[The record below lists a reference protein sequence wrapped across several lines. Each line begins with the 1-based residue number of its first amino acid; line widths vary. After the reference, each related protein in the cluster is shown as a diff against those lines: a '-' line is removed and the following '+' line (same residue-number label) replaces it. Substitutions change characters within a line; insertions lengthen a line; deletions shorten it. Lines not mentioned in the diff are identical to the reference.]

1 VKTLLE
7 LFFSARRSTS
17 WTVIGCLLVASAVE
31 GIGFTSVVP
40 LLTVATGIESEDPSP
55 VMIYTQELMTSIGLP
70 MSIGILLSFFVVV
83 MVLKSLLTFMAMAYV
98 GSAVAEFST
107 KLRLQIIKNILNV
120 QWSYFAHNPIG
131 KITVAVGGHVHSS
144 GLAYQAV
151 ATLIAGAIQSLV
163 YLVVA
168 FFISWPLA
176 LIAIGIGIFIVS
188 SLRILV
194 RITRKAGIRLAQY
207 SRELSVFLTDTLIN
221 IKPLRAMTRQG
232 AFSHLL
238 ERKANSLKKAMR
250 RGIISKEG
258 LKNSQ
263 EILITL
269 ILGIGFYLAIAV
281 WKIPIIE
288 LAVVGVLLRKTT
300 SNITK
305 IQRTYQEAVG
315 YERAYIEVAELI
327 NETASIPESN
337 PGQAAASLL
346 QNIHLQDVRFSY
358 DDKEVLHSVS
368 MEIPARGITVLT
380 GTSGSGKTTLADI
393 ILGLH
398 SPTAGKILV
407 DGNPLSEIDLAS
419 WRQMIGY
426 VPQDLVL
433 FHDSLHANL
442 TLGDPNITDED
453 LRQALETA
461 GAWEFINAMP
471 DGIMSIAG
479 QQGTKLS
486 GGQRQRIAI
495 ARALVLKPKLL
506 ILDEVTS
513 ALDVRTE
520 KEICENIRRLSTDIT
535 IFAITHRPALLDI
548 ADRVYA
554 IKDGVVEEMDAK
566 TLMMT

>member
-7 LFFSARRSTS
+7 LFFGARRSTS

-120 QWSYFAHNPIG
+120 QWNYFAHNPIG

-163 YLVVA
+163 YLIVA
-168 FFISWPLA
+168 FFISWQLA

-337 PGQAAASLL
+337 PGKAAASLL

>member
-7 LFFSARRSTS
+7 LFFGARRSTS

>member
-1 VKTLLE
+1 MKTLLE
-7 LFFSARRSTS
+7 LFFGARRSTS

-120 QWSYFAHNPIG
+120 QWNYFAHNPIG

-163 YLVVA
+163 YLIVA
-168 FFISWPLA
+168 FFISWQLA

-337 PGQAAASLL
+337 PGKAAASLL

-453 LRQALETA
+453 LRRALETA